1 MSEIVI
7 QAIGFL
13 GLLFF
18 IISYQIRSNKVLF
31 LCQLMGCVVFCIQM
45 LLLGAY
51 TGAVSLLVNIL
62 RNILL
67 LKINDWKW
75 VKSRWTLTAVIALL
89 TAVTAYTWS
98 GALSLLPF
106 ASVAVT
112 SIGYWTDN
120 AQKIRLSQ
128 LIGSPCTLLYDI
140 FVKTWG
146 GAISEGM
153 TIVSIIVSIVRFGW
167 NDLDDKKL
175 A

>member
-75 VKSRWTLTAVIALL
+75 VKSRWTLAAVIALL
-89 TAVTAYTWS
+89 TAVTAYTWN

-106 ASVAVT
+106 VSVAVT

>member
-153 TIVSIIVSIVRFGW
+153 TIASIIVSIVRFGW

>member
-1 MSEIVI
+1 MSEFVI
-7 QAIGFL
+7 QTIGFA

-18 IISYQIRSNKVLF
+18 IVSYQIRSNKALF
-31 LCQLMGCVVFCIQM
+31 LCQLMGCVVFCVQM

-89 TAVTAYTWS
+89 TAVTAYTWN

-106 ASVAVT
+106 VSVAVT

>member
-51 TGAVSLLVNIL
+51 TAAVSLLVNIL

-75 VKSRWTLTAVIALL
+75 VKSRWTLAAVIALL
-89 TAVTAYTWS
+89 TAVTAYTWN

-106 ASVAVT
+106 VSVAVT

>member
-98 GALSLLPF
+98 GALSLLPRGR
-106 ASVAVT
+106 AMAVC
-112 SIGYWTDN
+112 G
-120 AQKIRLSQ
+120 KLKRLHPPLGDSRWV
-128 LIGSPCTLLYDI
+128 P
-140 FVKTWG
+140 FV
-146 GAISEGM
+146 
-153 TIVSIIVSIVRFGW
+153 
-167 NDLDDKKL
+167 
-175 A
+175 

>member
-1 MSEIVI
+1 MNEIVI

-89 TAVTAYTWS
+89 TAVTAYTWN

-146 GAISEGM
+146 GVISESM
-153 TIVSIIVSIVRFGW
+153 TIISIIVSIVRFGW

>member
-89 TAVTAYTWS
+89 TAVTAYTWN

-106 ASVAVT
+106 VSVAVT

-153 TIVSIIVSIVRFGW
+153 TIASIIVSIVRFGW

>member
-1 MSEIVI
+1 MSEFAI
-7 QAIGFL
+7 QLIGFA

-18 IISYQIRSNKVLF
+18 IVSYQIRSNRALF

-51 TGAVSLLVNIL
+51 TGAMSLLVNIL
-62 RNILL
+62 RNVLL
-67 LKINDWKW
+67 LKITDWKW
-75 VKSRWTLTAVIALL
+75 VKSRWTLIAVLVLL
-89 TAVTAYTWS
+89 TAMTAYTWN
-98 GALSLLPF
+98 GWPSLLPF
-106 ASVAVT
+106 ISVAVT

-140 FVKTWG
+140 FIRTWG
-146 GAISEGM
+146 GVISESM
-153 TIVSIIVSIVRFGW
+153 TIISIIVSIMRFGW
-167 NDLDDKKL
+167 NNLDDKKS